1 MVDPGE
7 KNLKYDVVK
16 VLVHTASVQ
25 DRIIGIG
32 EGAARQHVRLIEV
45 QAHGTVY
52 RYLTNALDLARLPTA
67 RAVALY
73 PQRWRVE
80 DAFAIVKRL
89 LGLAIST
96 TAPKTPSKCGV
107 DHRAV
112 VRRVDRLDR
121 CRRRSVGV
129 TVRRSLSGNG
139 LPQSHR
145 AQWYETAQS
154 GRRGA
159 PRRYSDMAVQ
169 CGLVIREVFHLPLRA
184 LEGLMRSIIPLLGVG
199 DHSRLQ
205 HVQPPGGGLV
215 RPDRTA
221 YQ

>member
-1 MVDPGE
+1 MIFDRASPIFARWATLTARNVTWLTRAK

-52 RYLTNALDLARLPTA
+52 RYLTNALDLAWLPTA

-89 LGLAIST
+89 LGFGLFPLQRRKHHPNAI
-96 TAPKTPSKCGV
+96 V

-139 LPQSHR
+139 LPQSVFR
-145 AQWYETAQS
+145 DPR
-154 GRRGA
+154 GRSR
-159 PRRYSDMAVQ
+159 P
-169 CGLVIREVFHLPLRA
+169 PPT
-184 LEGLMRSIIPLLGVG
+184 RSIIWPTVPASSASGSVRQGGVNIGTPTAEVLLCGW
-199 DHSRLQ
+199 
-205 HVQPPGGGLV
+205 
-215 RPDRTA
+215 
-221 YQ
+221 